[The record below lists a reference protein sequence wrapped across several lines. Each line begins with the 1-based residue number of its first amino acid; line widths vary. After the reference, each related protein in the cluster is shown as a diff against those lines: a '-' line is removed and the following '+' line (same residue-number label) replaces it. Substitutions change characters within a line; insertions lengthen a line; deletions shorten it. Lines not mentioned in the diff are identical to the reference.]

1 MGIGNFHID
10 STNGLLAEA
19 RQLSSPN
26 CDHRPGGAA
35 DIDLLVVHGISL
47 PPGEYGGAHVDAL
60 FTNTLDPDTHPYF
73 KQIEHLR
80 VSSHL
85 LIARD
90 GQVTQYVPFTHR
102 AWHAGES
109 CFEGR
114 VRCNDY
120 SIGIEL
126 EGEDDVAY
134 EYVQYQT
141 LAGIVNEL
149 MRCYPLITRQ
159 RVTGHSDIAPQ
170 RKTDPGPAFEWQTL
184 FTLQAAK
191 QDGSDIVNG

>member
-1 MGIGNFHID
+1 MP
-10 STNGLLAEA
+10 
-19 RQLSSPN
+19 SPN
-26 CDHRPGGAA
+26 HDRRPGGDA

-47 PPGEYGGAHVDAL
+47 PPGEYGGSHVDAL
-60 FTNTLDPDTHPYF
+60 FTNTLDPDAHPYF

-90 GQVTQYVPFTHR
+90 GQLTQYVPFTHR

-114 VRCNDY
+114 ERCNDY

-134 EYVQYQT
+134 EDVQYRQ

-149 MRCYPLITRQ
+149 MLCYPLITKR
-159 RVTGHSDIAPQ
+159 RVTGHSHIAPQ
-170 RKTDPGPAFEWQTL
+170 RKTDPGSAFEWQTL
-184 FTLQAAK
+184 FALLAAR
-191 QDGSDIVNG
+191 QGASNIVNG